1 MLDLIHKLGLTVK
14 YVRSYELDIL
24 RQSNE
29 IFDVTIALP
38 QLNRSDKENPFKF
51 HPEEH
56 LEYLSK
62 IYDWLDTSHSHLDKY
77 GSMLVYG
84 IPQWLPYFAEHLHS
98 RMIFKYWIAI
108 KNPTSRMGTI
118 LPSFHEGVILFVN
131 HKTTFTL
138 NSVRYPHIFCS
149 HCKDY
154 LADWGGKKHL
164 RHSYGPVISD
174 VWDDR
179 EDFIDDEHGLAPHTL
194 ARFLELTCKPNFRVL
209 LAAYDGEPYPGTIL
223 LDLTGEIN
231 NTSETIDTVS
241 INERKVERASTQIS
255 MPSQQ
260 FPFEKDNIFIG
271 DTIEIMS
278 SWVHNENAQFDLI
291 FADPPYNLEKDY
303 GKLDDAL
310 EEQEYI
316 QWCDRWLD
324 LCSQLLKPE
333 GSLYVLNLPKWTY
346 FHATWLSERLFFQH
360 WIAWDALS
368 EPRGRVMPAHYGLLL
383 YTKHPT
389 KFTYNPLPQ
398 IPKSDQCLRPKC
410 INSRPLTAPKEEIS
424 DVWYDVHRIKHKR
437 DRDAHPCQLPIKLL
451 ERVIQISS
459 NPGDLV
465 LDPFLGTGTTA
476 IVAKTLGRHFIGID
490 IDNKYRD
497 IALARLEKTS
507 FGENV
512 KQVEAAT
519 PSFLALEKSKV
530 AQLSLL

>member
-1 MLDLIHKLGLTVK
+1 MLGLIHKLGLTVK
-14 YVRSYELDIL
+14 YVRSHELDIL

-29 IFDVTIALP
+29 IFDVILVLP
-38 QLNRSDKENPFKF
+38 QLDRATKGKSFKF

-56 LEYLSK
+56 FEYLSK
-62 IYDWLDTSHSHLDKY
+62 IYEWLDVSYSHLDKY
-77 GSMLVYG
+77 GSMLVYD
-84 IPQWLPYFAEHLHS
+84 IPQWLPYFAKHLHS
-98 RMIFKYWIAI
+98 RMIFKYWITI
-108 KNPTSRMGTI
+108 KNPTSKIGTI
-118 LPSFHEGVILFVN
+118 FPSFHEGVILFVN
-131 HKTTFTL
+131 NKTNFTL
-138 NSVRYPHIFCS
+138 NTVRYPHIFCS
-149 HCKDY
+149 QCKDY

-164 RHSYGPVISD
+164 RHSYGSVISD

-179 EDFIDDEHGLAPHTL
+179 EDFIDDEYGLAPHTL
-194 ARFLELTCKPNFRVL
+194 ARFLELTCESNFRVL
-209 LAAYDGEPYPGTIL
+209 LAAYDGEPYPGTTL
-223 LDLTGEIN
+223 LDLNGEAS
-231 NTSETIDTVS
+231 TSEKIGTVS
-241 INERKVERASTQIS
+241 TNGRKVERVSVQIS
-255 MPSQQ
+255 KPSQK

-278 SWVHNENAQFDLI
+278 SWVHHKNIRFDLI
-291 FADPPYNLEKDY
+291 FADPPYNLEKNY

-324 LCSQLLKPE
+324 LCSQLLKPD

-346 FHATWLSERLFFQH
+346 FHATRLNERLFFQH

-389 KFTYNPLPQ
+389 NFTYNPLPK
-398 IPKSDQCLRPKC
+398 IPKSNQCFRPKC

-476 IVAKTLGRHFIGID
+476 IVAKALGRHFIGTD
-490 IDNKYRD
+490 IDNKYRE
-497 IALARLEKTS
+497 IALAKLEKIS
-507 FGENV
+507 FGENIR
-512 KQVEAAT
+512 QMEAT
-519 PSFLALEKSKV
+519 PSPFIAVEKPEIS
-530 AQLSLL
+530 QLNLF